1 MINLYSTHCPKC
13 TVLEKKLKI
22 KNIDFNLKD
31 TEEDLQFLI
40 DNGFKS
46 APIMEVDGEFLTFE
60 KANEWLKARI

>member
-46 APIMEVDGEFLTFE
+46 APIMEVDGEFFTFE
-60 KANEWLKARI
+60 KANEWIK